1 MRGVA
6 GLAIEAVQENPS
18 IAAGICTFAVAFSL
32 VAGNALYGQRGGH
45 PVPLFATRDAIT
57 TRSVEKPVARET
69 RKQADVPAVEG
80 AAKQV
85 PVPQSRPEKAA
96 VGSPSSSLVRDTQEG
111 LKLLGHYAGEVDGLY
126 GPKTREAIVRFER
139 AAGLE
144 ATGLVSAALA
154 EMVTKGTKKQS
165 KPAAAAVVEAAPV
178 VPVEKVA
185 ADPARP
191 AEAQKAVATGSSA
204 KAEPASLEPV
214 KVETVRIE
222 APEAAAAPAD
232 TQTSAETAADVRLS
246 ALVARI
252 QIGLQNFGELE
263 VPLDGQL
270 GARTVDAIRRF
281 QDRYGLAADGQP
293 SEALVDKLEQIGA
306 LRKS

>member
-69 RKQADVPAVEG
+69 RKQAAVPAPEDQE
-80 AAKQV
+80 AQV
-85 PVPQSRPEKAA
+85 PVPQSRPETPAA
-96 VGSPSSSLVRDTQEG
+96 RSVSSTLVRDTQEG
-111 LKLLGHYAGEVDGLY
+111 LKLLGHYGGEVDGLY
-126 GPKTREAIVRFER
+126 GPKTREAILRFER

-144 ATGLVSAALA
+144 PTGVVSAALA
-154 EMVTKGTKKQS
+154 DMVTKGSRKQEKS
-165 KPAAAAVVEAAPV
+165 ATPAAVEAAPV
-178 VPVEKVA
+178 APVERVA
-185 ADPARP
+185 AGPAKAP
-191 AEAQKAVATGSSA
+191 QAQKAVATAASA
-204 KAEPASLEPV
+204 PA
-214 KVETVRIE
+214 ETVSAE
-222 APEAAAAPAD
+222 AQAPATVSQD
-232 TQTSAETAADVRLS
+232 KDMTAETARDIRMS

-270 GARTVDAIRRF
+270 GERTVEAIRRF
-281 QDRYGLAADGQP
+281 QERYGFTTDGQP

>member
-1 MRGVA
+1 MRGIA

-69 RKQADVPAVEG
+69 RKQSPVQENADKAVE
-80 AAKQV
+80 V
-85 PVPQSRPEKAA
+85 PVPQSRPETATARA
-96 VGSPSSSLVRDTQEG
+96 VSSTLVRDTQEG
-111 LKLLGHYAGEVDGLY
+111 LKLLGHYGGEVDGLY
-126 GPKTREAIVRFER
+126 GPKTKEAIMRFER

-144 ATGLVSAALA
+144 PTGLVSAALA
-154 EMVTKGTKKQS
+154 EMVTKGTRKQDRADAPS
-165 KPAAAAVVEAAPV
+165 AVEAAPV
-178 VPVEKVA
+178 APVEKVA
-185 ADPARP
+185 ADPAKTP
-191 AEAQKAVATGSSA
+191 QAQKAVATTASA
-204 KAEPASLEPV
+204 AVEPV
-214 KVETVRIE
+214 
-222 APEAAAAPAD
+222 
-232 TQTSAETAADVRLS
+232 SAEIRTPATVSQETDPGAENARDIRMS
-246 ALVARI
+246 ALIARI

-270 GARTVDAIRRF
+270 GERTVEAIRRF
-281 QDRYGLAADGQP
+281 QERYGFKADGQP

-306 LRKS
+306 LKKS